1 MNELATPSDID
12 FDNGDVFV
20 VVIDTNQYSG
30 NFEREIA
37 AFCLGAFAEYQAHGL
52 VELGEFEEAMER
64 EPLLESIKGK
74 LTAQKHDEYGDSEA
88 TIWPTPNRLND
99 GCGVHFD
106 AKEGETGWPAYE
118 SVGIFVETQLTA
130 EEMNLVRLRAELYA
144 EEYGK
149 NLVIRGVRQIKVTTK
164 RSVKTTV
171 ESI

>member
-1 MNELATPSDID
+1 MNELATPSAID
-12 FDNGDVFV
+12 FDIGDVFV

-37 AFCLGAFAEYQAHGL
+37 AFCLGAFAEYQAHG
-52 VELGEFEEAMER
+52 VAELCEFEEAMER

-74 LTAQKHDEYGDSEA
+74 LTIQKHDEYGDIAA
-88 TIWPTPNRLND
+88 TIWPTPNRLNN
-99 GCGVHFD
+99 GYGVHFD

-144 EEYGK
+144 EEYAE
-149 NLVIRGVRQIKVTTK
+149 NMVIRGVRQIKVTTE
-164 RSVKTTV
+164 RSAKTTV
-171 ESI
+171 GSV